1 MMSTSAQTAAII
13 LAAGTSSRMGQDRHK
28 LLLPLGDRPVLAHVL
43 AAALAS
49 QARPIVLV
57 LGHQANGVRTQL
69 APYLHDP
76 AIIQVENP
84 VYRQGMSTSLLA
96 GLRTLQQEFPAIDS
110 ALILLGDQP
119 LLTATII
126 DTLIADRHA
135 RQATIVA
142 PIYHGKRGN
151 PVLFAADLFP
161 ELLQVTGDEGGR
173 QVITQHRQEV
183 ATIELGSALPA
194 YDVDTWEAYQQVVT
208 IWQQQQGQENNGKRD
223 E

>member
-1 MMSTSAQTAAII
+1 MMPTSTQTAAII

-57 LGHQANGVRTQL
+57 LGHQIHEVRAQL
-69 APYLHDP
+69 APYLNDP
-76 AIIQVENP
+76 AVLQVENSA
-84 VYRQGMSTSLLA
+84 YRQGMSTSLLA
-96 GLRTLQQEFPAIDS
+96 GLRVLQREFPAIDS
-110 ALILLGDQP
+110 ALVLLGDQP
-119 LLTATII
+119 LLTTTII
-126 DTLIADRHA
+126 DTLITA
-135 RQATIVA
+135 RQTNHPKIVA
-142 PIYHGKRGN
+142 PLYHGKRGN

-173 QVITQHRQEV
+173 QVIMQHRQEV

-208 IWQQQQGQENNGKRD
+208 IWQEQQRQEHNGERN